1 MDEEV
6 KSEGSV
12 PTGNVQMAINAALI
26 NLLDP
31 TVDRIAAEQQFD
43 KIRKIKE
50 LEG

>member
-6 KSEGSV
+6 KGEGRV
-12 PTGNVQMAINAALI
+12 PTGNVQQAINTALI

-31 TVDRIAAEQQFD
+31 SVDRATAEMQLE
-43 KIRKIKE
+43 KVRKIKE

>member
-6 KSEGSV
+6 IELRV
-12 PTGNVQMAINAALI
+12 PPEDVQQAVNAALI

-31 TVDRIAAEQQFD
+31 SVDRKTADLQID
-43 KIRKIKE
+43 KIRKIKA

>member
-12 PTGNVQMAINAALI
+12 PTGDVQMAINAALI

-31 TVDRIAAEQQFD
+31 SVDRATAEMQLE
-43 KIRKIKE
+43 KVRKIKE